1 MPALVSP
8 RTVRNPTRYAKSF
21 SEFRGVDFSTDPTQV
36 DPRRSPAALNL
47 ISDMAGFPEK
57 RPGWRTIAAFP
68 ARVNGLYYA
77 VLKSGTGYFLV
88 HAGSALYR
96 YAEGEEPEL
105 VFDGLADE
113 KSTGFVHAGRLF
125 LLDGSRYS
133 VLVEGEN
140 GLSLLPVSDIAFIP
154 TTTIAMSPSGDGTA
168 FEDVNLLTPWRKNS
182 FAGTEGEKV
191 YQLDTT
197 DLDDA
202 PVTAAVNGTEMTEG
216 NGFTVDRQKGRIT
229 FATAPGVSP
238 GGAGV
243 DNVVITF
250 AKTVP
255 GYAER
260 INRCRC
266 FAFFGYNND
275 NRVFLS
281 GNPEHKNTD
290 WRSGLDDPTYFPDL
304 GYTKI
309 GSDTSAILGYL
320 KQRDALIIVKEEN
333 DQDAELFLRTAVFS
347 EDGSVIFPVKQ
358 GAKGVG
364 AVSPYAFAS
373 LRDDPLFLSE
383 SGVYAVASVGVT
395 EQRALQKRSS
405 RVDAKLCAESGL
417 SNAVCAVWNG
427 YYLLCVNS
435 RCYVADSRQ
444 KSGSAESFEYEW
456 YYWDNVP
463 ARVFLPQNGELFFG
477 TEDGR
482 LAKFNTDIDTTARFS
497 DDGAPIL
504 ARWSTRAESFG
515 DFTVRKTLQKR
526 GCGVMIKPYARS
538 GVEVY
543 YLTESSHKGLL
554 CSANMDIFDFS
565 DMDFSRVDFNTLD
578 MPQIKPFNARIRRFN
593 IIQLVFE
600 NSRAN
605 EGFGI
610 YGAKL
615 AFSTENFIR

>member
-1 MPALVSP
+1 MPNLVAPRSVRSP
-8 RTVRNPTRYAKSF
+8 AKYAKSF
-21 SEFRGVDFSTDPTQV
+21 AEFRGVDFSTDPTQV

-47 ISDMAGFPEK
+47 ISDLAGFPEK
-57 RPGWRTIAAFP
+57 RPGWRSVAAFSG
-68 ARVNGLYYA
+68 RVNGLFYA
-77 VLKSGTGYFLV
+77 VLKSGTGYFFV
-88 HAGSALYR
+88 HAGNALYR
-96 YAEGEEPEL
+96 YIEGEAPEL
-105 VFDGLADE
+105 VAEGLADE

-133 VLVEGEN
+133 VVLEQEN
-140 GLSLLPVSDIAFIP
+140 GLALLPVSDIAFVP
-154 TTTIAMSPSGDGTA
+154 TTSIAMSPTGGGTA
-168 FEDVNLLTPWRKNS
+168 FEAVNLLTPWRKNS
-182 FAGTEGEKV
+182 FAGTESDRV
-191 YQLDTT
+191 FQLDTA

-202 PVTAAVNGTEMTEG
+202 PVTAVVNGVQMAEG
-216 NGFTVDRQKGRIT
+216 AGFTVDRKAGKVT
-229 FATAPGVSP
+229 FAAAPGVSA

-255 GYAER
+255 GYLER

-266 FAFFGYNND
+266 FAFFGFNND
-275 NRVFLS
+275 GRVFLS
-281 GNPEHKNTD
+281 GNPDFKNTD

-309 GSDTSAILGYL
+309 GADTSAILGYL
-320 KQRDALIIVKEEN
+320 KQKDALVVVKEEN
-333 DQDAELFLRTAVFS
+333 DQDAEIFLRTAALS
-347 EDGSVIFPVKQ
+347 EDGTPIFPVRQ
-358 GAKGVG
+358 GSKGVG
-364 AVSPYAFAS
+364 AVSRFCFAS

-383 SGVYAVASVGVT
+383 SGVYAIASDGVT

-405 RVDAKLCAESGL
+405 RVDAKLCAEKNL
-417 SNAVCAVWNG
+417 SDAICAVWNG
-427 YYLLCVNS
+427 YYLLCVNN

-444 KSGSAESFEYEW
+444 KSGNGESFEYEW
-456 YYWDNVP
+456 YFWDNIP
-463 ARVFLPQNGELFFG
+463 ARVFLPLNGELYFG

-482 LAKFNTDIDTTARFS
+482 LAKFNTDIDTMARYN

-515 DFTVRKTLQKR
+515 DFTVKKTLHKR
-526 GCGVMIKPYARS
+526 GCGVMIKPYTRS

-543 YLTESSHKGLL
+543 CLTESSRKGLL

-578 MPQIKPFNARIRRFN
+578 MPQVKPFNARIRRFN

-600 NSRAN
+600 NGRPD
-605 EGFGI
+605 EGFGV

-615 AFSTENFIR
+615 CFSVENHIR